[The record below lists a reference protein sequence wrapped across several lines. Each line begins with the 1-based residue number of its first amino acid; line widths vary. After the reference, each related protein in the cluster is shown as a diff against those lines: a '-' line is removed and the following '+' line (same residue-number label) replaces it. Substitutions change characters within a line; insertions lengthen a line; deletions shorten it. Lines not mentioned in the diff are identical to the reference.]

1 MGQTLENISL
11 MVLNQEPVASPWDAT
26 MVGNDVNISKIL
38 PIWINRNYFFWVFCV
53 QEARHL
59 LLWCWTKSLGDPD
72 VSPWDAT
79 MVGTQV
85 KISKICLSGLVEIT
99 ILEAFLCKKH
109 VISAIFFVIKLV
121 VFAFAYIMYNVVLV
135 LKRQKSRLGVS
146 CKVRRKL
153 LEVLLAFN
161 WFIFLDRKDKQT
173 KMW

>member
-1 MGQTLENISL
+1 MIGQTLENISL
-11 MVLNQEPVASPWDAT
+11 SGVESRASS
-26 MVGNDVNISKIL
+26 ISLRCHHGWQQREHFQNL
-38 PIWINRNYFFWVFCV
+38 PIWINRNYFSWVFCL

-79 MVGTQV
+79 MVGTEV
-85 KISKICLSGLVEIT
+85 KISKIFPSGLAEIT

-109 VISAIFFVIKLV
+109 VISVIFFVIKLV
-121 VFAFAYIMYNVVLV
+121 VFAFAYIMYNVLLV
-135 LKRQKSRLGVS
+135 LKRQIGVS